1 MMNNIKITIK
11 KELRSIVRDKK
22 SLLMMALTP
31 LFIPIF
37 VILMSYM
44 YETLTNNTD
53 EDKYTI
59 GTNYNLSTIERE
71 LLDNKIEV
79 VNYKDI
85 NELDKAYKDN
95 KIIGYLTKNN
105 DDYNIYINSQ
115 TEDGSIVLMYL
126 TSYLDNYNTYLGQ
139 NYLLENNIDINKVYN
154 NIKYTT
160 NELKGE
166 SIFASEVVLMAV
178 TFTIMAITLSAIY
191 ASTDSTAGEKERG
204 TLETILTFPISRKE
218 LILGKYFSISISG
231 IITMIIGI
239 LLSVLSLLFVKNN
252 FSIYNNVV
260 FNINITSIILTIIIL
275 LFYTLF
281 ISGLCITIASFT
293 KTFKEAQSA
302 LTPISLITCI
312 PMFLNMLNINLNN
325 ILNIIP
331 IVNHTI
337 VINDILTNNI
347 DITNILLTIIS
358 SCLYITILIIF
369 ISKIYKSEKI
379 LFS

>member
-1 MMNNIKITIK
+1 MNNIKITIK

-59 GTNYNLSTIERE
+59 GINYNLSTIERE
-71 LLDNKIEV
+71 LLDDRIEV

-252 FSIYNNVV
+252 FSIYDNVV

-312 PMFLNMLNINLNN
+312 PMFLSMLNINLNN

-331 IVNHTI
+331 MVNHTI

-347 DITNILLTIIS
+347 NITNILLTIIS

>member
-1 MMNNIKITIK
+1 MNNIKITIK

-44 YETLTNNTD
+44 YETLTNNAD

-59 GTNYNLSTIERE
+59 GINYNLSTIEKE
-71 LLDNKIEV
+71 LLDDRIEV

-126 TSYLDNYNTYLGQ
+126 TSYLDSYNTYLGQ

-252 FSIYNNVV
+252 FSIYDNVV

-312 PMFLNMLNINLNN
+312 PMFLSMLNINLNN

-358 SCLYITILIIF
+358 SCLYIAILIIF

>member
-1 MMNNIKITIK
+1 MNNIKITIK

-44 YETLTNNTD
+44 YETLTNNAD

-59 GTNYNLSTIERE
+59 GINYNLSKIEKE
-71 LLDNKIEV
+71 LLDDRIEV

-95 KIIGYLTKNN
+95 KIIGYLTKNG

-126 TSYLDNYNTYLGQ
+126 TSYLDSYNTYLGQ

-252 FSIYNNVV
+252 FSIYDNVV

-325 ILNIIP
+325 VLNIIP

-347 DITNILLTIIS
+347 DITNIILTIIS
-358 SCLYITILIIF
+358 SCLYIAILIIF

>member
-1 MMNNIKITIK
+1 MNNIKITIK
-11 KELRSIVRDKK
+11 KELRSIIRDKK

-59 GTNYNLSTIERE
+59 GINYNLSTIEKE
-71 LLDNKIEV
+71 LLDDRIEV

-139 NYLLENNIDINKVYN
+139 NYLLENNVDINKVYN

-252 FSIYNNVV
+252 FSIYDNVV

-312 PMFLNMLNINLNN
+312 PMFLSMLNINLNN

>member
-1 MMNNIKITIK
+1 MNNIKITIK

-44 YETLTNNTD
+44 YETLTNNAD

-59 GTNYNLSTIERE
+59 GINYNLSTIEKE
-71 LLDNKIEV
+71 LLDDRIEV

-126 TSYLDNYNTYLGQ
+126 TSYLDSYNTYLGQ

-312 PMFLNMLNINLNN
+312 PMFLSMLNINLNN

-347 DITNILLTIIS
+347 DITNIILTIIS
-358 SCLYITILIIF
+358 SCLYIAILIIF

>member
-1 MMNNIKITIK
+1 MNNIKITIK

-37 VILMSYM
+37 VVLMSYM

-312 PMFLNMLNINLNN
+312 PMFLSMLNINLNN

-347 DITNILLTIIS
+347 DITNIILTIIS
-358 SCLYITILIIF
+358 SCLYIAILIIF

>member
-44 YETLTNNTD
+44 YETLTNNAD

-59 GTNYNLSTIERE
+59 GINYNLSTIERE

>member
-1 MMNNIKITIK
+1 MNNIKITIK

-37 VILMSYM
+37 VVLMSYM

-252 FSIYNNVV
+252 FSIYDNVV

-358 SCLYITILIIF
+358 SCLYIAILIIF